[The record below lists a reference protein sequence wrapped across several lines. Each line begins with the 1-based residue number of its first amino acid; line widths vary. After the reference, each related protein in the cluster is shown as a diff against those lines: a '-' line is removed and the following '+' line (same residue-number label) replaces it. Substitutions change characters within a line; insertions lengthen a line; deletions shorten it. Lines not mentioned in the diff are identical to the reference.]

1 MPNITTPKIN
11 NPQNFKSS
19 NTLVTTRKPHY
30 ATKVDTAFNIV
41 PGMHR
46 PNANNVPNNLE
57 QHDFIG
63 PEFKARPLKHW
74 RRQLVPTKPSSD
86 NSTQKRMSRVYFMD
100 TPGSTIYKTN
110 DNTCK
115 CIVDTGHNSF
125 EIAEAFNKNYFANG
139 TQLQN
144 DGQIDV
150 PSFYLSA
157 PIIEAIYN
165 DDDIPGTVVIIDIEY
180 ANDEPTVPDIVS
192 VDPITP
198 LNDNPIPDPEP
209 TIYTNYHIYTGVFDS
224 NCIACN
230 LEANVIKSGI
240 TTQSQSYYGSIS
252 QYLESRCRTYAQRE
266 STTKVPGGTYYPSAT
281 NNIPFTFLYP
291 DDDPRGP
298 QVYEPKN
305 CANPKIYNYNP
316 LNTSQNNYCST
327 IYKPNNPQFARQG
340 AVSGSTRLQKLKSD
354 TITSNGFS
362 YYSAY
367 GATMANAGNFQ
378 GTNESNNYFVKNR
391 NFPLTQYIA
400 LNKYRQ
406 NKLSGCCFSSITF
419 TTRTIYDWRN
429 IAIGQSKIFTISGL
443 YQPYQLEVGYN
454 ITITYSDTDSIT
466 GTITAIA
473 VNDITLTI
481 TAFTRGTYVVVPLIT
496 TTGPQPAIAG
506 SIVNPV
512 FNILPSTTIPPNQ
525 PEIVANTFIT
535 DGECYLF
542 SVNGDPVPHPVVIN
556 IVGTEIQRPT
566 SNSVNIQLYQNPPTT
581 PTFFTFPSGCFVGV
595 NQIPLIEALTSGVAI
610 DHGFPVGAISL
621 LNFCGVINGYTLP
634 YAPLGVI
641 IISVQ

>member
-1 MPNITTPKIN
+1 MSKVITPKIN

-30 ATKVDTAFNIV
+30 ATKVNTAFNIV

-46 PNANNVPNNLE
+46 PNANNVPHNVE

-63 PEFKARPLKHW
+63 PDFKARPLKHW
-74 RRQLVPTKPSSD
+74 RRQLVPTNPSSD
-86 NSTQKRMSRVYFMD
+86 NSTQKRMSRVYFMEN
-100 TPGSTIYKTN
+100 PGSAVYKTN
-110 DNTCK
+110 EDTCK

-198 LNDNPIPDPEP
+198 LNDNPIPDPAP
-209 TIYTNYHIYTGVFDS
+209 TIDTNYHIYTGVFDS

-230 LEANVIKSGI
+230 PEANVIKSGI
-240 TTQSQSYYGSIS
+240 ATQSQSYYGSTS

-316 LNTSQNNYCST
+316 LNTPPNNYCST

-391 NFPLTQYIA
+391 NFPLSQYTA
-400 LNKYRQ
+400 LDKYRQ
-406 NKLSGCCFSSITF
+406 NKLSGCCIEKNIIVIPISSP
-419 TTRTIYDWRN
+419 TILE
-429 IAIGQSKIFTISGL
+429 IFNG
-443 YQPYQLEVGYN
+443 
-454 ITITYSDTDSIT
+454 
-466 GTITAIA
+466 
-473 VNDITLTI
+473 
-481 TAFTRGTYVVVPLIT
+481 VPD
-496 TTGPQPAIAG
+496 A
-506 SIVNPV
+506 PV
-512 FNILPSTTIPPNQ
+512 ID
-525 PEIVANTFIT
+525 EIM
-535 DGECYLF
+535 
-542 SVNGDPVPHPVVIN
+542 
-556 IVGTEIQRPT
+556 
-566 SNSVNIQLYQNPPTT
+566 
-581 PTFFTFPSGCFVGV
+581 
-595 NQIPLIEALTSGVAI
+595 
-610 DHGFPVGAISL
+610 
-621 LNFCGVINGYTLP
+621 
-634 YAPLGVI
+634 
-641 IISVQ
+641 